1 MTRGNKAAAR
11 SPQVQTLARR
21 PEGKPGKRKA
31 PAKRKPKPVKT
42 WADTISERQ
51 ASRVD

>member
-1 MTRGNKAAAR
+1 VVVTRAGKTVSR
-11 SPQVQTLARR
+11 QTLARR
-21 PEGKPGKRKA
+21 AEGKPGKRKA
-31 PAKRKPKPVKT
+31 PSKRKRKPVKT